1 MKTTKKLFA
10 TLLAVM
16 MVMILSVP
24 ALADPA
30 TGTITVKEAT
40 AGQTYT
46 IYKLFDLTVTGEQYT
61 YTIDTSSSWYTF
73 FNTGAG
79 NAYVSL
85 KENGGDSY
93 RVVWSNA
100 GTPADLAKAALAYA
114 KNQNISNQGTKPAG
128 DNTVSF
134 TDLPLG
140 YYLVDSS
147 VGALVMLDSLDST
160 GGVEITEKNYL
171 PNISKQVEEDSTH
184 TYGAANDADIGQT
197 VNFKI
202 TIATEAGRTITGDP
216 AKGAQ
221 NYVLTDTLA
230 AGLTYTAGSIAVKM
244 YSGNTDET
252 SAETVAAANYTFT
265 ETGNGFT
272 VTFAQGFLDTLEAN
286 DKLLITYSA
295 VLNENAVIAGAGNE
309 NSAVLA
315 YGNNMTLEP
324 SKTTT
329 YTWDIDV
336 YKYNDQGEG
345 LSGAEFTLSKN
356 ADGTDPIAF
365 VQDGNTYRVA
375 KSGET
380 DTVTKF
386 ITPDDGRFTLKG
398 LDADTYYLTETK
410 APENYNQLEDPVKVV
425 ISQTPGSYD
434 SLDGAGNTT
443 TIFFARGDTLV
454 NNIRVDEVAVL
465 NSKGAELP
473 ATGGIGTTIFYIV
486 GSLLA
491 VGAVV
496 LLVTKKRMGK
506 PEN

>member
-1 MKTTKKLFA
+1 MKKLFA
-10 TLLAVM
+10 ALLAVI

-24 ALADPA
+24 ALAAGD
-30 TGTITVKEAT
+30 TGAITVKEAT

-46 IYKLFDLTVTGEQYT
+46 IYKLFDLAVTGEQYT
-61 YTIDTSSSWYTF
+61 YTIDTSSSWYAF
-73 FNTGAG
+73 FDTGAG
-79 NAYVSL
+79 SAYVSL

-93 RVVWSNA
+93 RVAWSNA
-100 GTPADLAKAALAYA
+100 GTPADLAKTALAYA
-114 KNQNISNQGTKPAG
+114 KAQSISSQGTQTAVG
-128 DNTVSF
+128 DTVSF
-134 TDLPLG
+134 ADLPLG

-171 PNISKQVEEDSTH
+171 PNISKQVEEDSTL

-244 YSGNTDET
+244 YSGNADET
-252 SAETVAAANYTFT
+252 SAETVAAADYTFA
-265 ETGNGFT
+265 ETGDGFT
-272 VTFAQGFLDTLEAN
+272 VTFAQGFLDTLKAN

-315 YGNNMTLEP
+315 YGDNMTLEP

-329 YTWDIDV
+329 YTWDMDV

-356 ADGTDPIAF
+356 AGGTDPIAF
-365 VQDGNTYRVA
+365 VQGGNTYRVA

-386 ITPDDGRFTLKG
+386 VTPDDGRFTLKG
-398 LDADTYYLTETK
+398 LDADTYYLTETLP
-410 APENYNQLEDPVKVV
+410 PENYNQLEDPVKVV
-425 ISQTPGSYD
+425 ISQTAGSYE
-434 SLDGAGNTT
+434 SVDGAGNTT
-443 TIFFARGDTLV
+443 TITYGHGDTLV
-454 NNIRVDEVAVL
+454 NSIRVDEVAVL

-473 ATGGIGTTIFYIV
+473 ATGGIGTTIFYV
-486 GSLLA
+486 LGSILVA
-491 VGAVV
+491 GAVV
-496 LLVTKKRMGK
+496 LLVARKRMHDA
-506 PEN
+506 E